1 MKLYKLTI
9 LIIIQ
14 SSMMLAESI
23 IDFKEY
29 EIEIIIFKNLNISSD
44 EIFNNELTTP
54 KESILSFQKPDLK
67 INKKTF
73 DIKFED
79 SFFSSLLRNTKPF
92 NEDINLSKIED
103 NKVKAPNPKSW
114 YRKNNNLKTL
124 AKLNN
129 KLLKNGN
136 YEVLDSFSWIQNV
149 EDKNNAIY
157 LHHEE
162 LNKKYGFFL
171 KFYKSRFIHT
181 ELKAYLGLLGLTE
194 INEAKLYVD
203 KYDKKL
209 LSLKSKDNK
218 ISNIKINLN
227 NTNEFV
233 DILKDT
239 KGSTNDYSSVNEIKI
254 FIDEKKRIFNNEI
267 HYFDH
272 PYFGVVIAI
281 NEI

>member
-218 ISNIKINLN
+218 ISNIKIKLN

>member
-136 YEVLDSFSWIQNV
+136 YEVLDSFSWIQNI

-218 ISNIKINLN
+218 ISNIKIKLN

>member
-67 INKKTF
+67 INKNTF

-79 SFFSSLLRNTKPF
+79 GFFSSLLRNTKPF

-124 AKLNN
+124 TKLNN

-136 YEVLDSFSWIQNV
+136 YEVLDSFSWIQNI

-218 ISNIKINLN
+218 ISNIKIKLN

>member
-79 SFFSSLLRNTKPF
+79 GFFSSLLRNTKPF

-136 YEVLDSFSWIQNV
+136 YEVLDSFSWIQNI

>member
-44 EIFNNELTTP
+44 EIFNNELSTP

-114 YRKNNNLKTL
+114 YRKNANLKTL

-129 KLLKNGN
+129 KLLKNRN
-136 YEVLDSFSWIQNV
+136 YEVLDSFSWIQNI

-203 KYDKKL
+203 QYDKKL

-218 ISNIKINLN
+218 ISDIKINLN
-227 NTNEFV
+227 NTNEFI
-233 DILKDT
+233 DILKDI
-239 KGSTNDYSSVNEIKI
+239 KVSTNDYPSIDAIKI

-272 PYFGVVIAI
+272 PYFGVVVAI

>member
-136 YEVLDSFSWIQNV
+136 YEVLDSFSWIQNI

>member
-136 YEVLDSFSWIQNV
+136 YEVLDSFSWIQNI

-239 KGSTNDYSSVNEIKI
+239 KGSTNDYSSDNEIKI

>member
-67 INKKTF
+67 INKNTF

-79 SFFSSLLRNTKPF
+79 GFFSSLLRNTKPF

-136 YEVLDSFSWIQNV
+136 YEVLDSFSWIQNI

-239 KGSTNDYSSVNEIKI
+239 KVSTNDYPSVNEIKI

>member
-1 MKLYKLTI
+1 MNLYKLII
-9 LIIIQ
+9 LITIQ
-14 SSMMLAESI
+14 SSMMVAESI

-29 EIEIIIFKNLNISSD
+29 EIEIIIFKNLNTSSD
-44 EIFNNELTTP
+44 EIFNNELSTP
-54 KESILSFQKPDLK
+54 KENILSFQKPDLK

-79 SFFSSLLRNTKPF
+79 SFFSNLLRNTKPL

-103 NKVKAPNPKSW
+103 NKIKVPNPKSW

-136 YEVLDSFSWIQNV
+136 YEVLDSFSWIQNI

-272 PYFGVVIAI
+272 PYFGVVVAI

>member
-79 SFFSSLLRNTKPF
+79 GFFSSLLRNTKPF

-103 NKVKAPNPKSW
+103 NKAKAPNPKSW

-136 YEVLDSFSWIQNV
+136 YEVLDSFSWIQNI

>member
-79 SFFSSLLRNTKPF
+79 GFFSSLLRNTKPF

-218 ISNIKINLN
+218 ISNIKIKLN

>member
-79 SFFSSLLRNTKPF
+79 GFFSSLLRNTKPF

-124 AKLNN
+124 TKLNN

-136 YEVLDSFSWIQNV
+136 YEVLDSFSWIQNI

-181 ELKAYLGLLGLTE
+181 ELKAYLSLLGLTE

-218 ISNIKINLN
+218 ISNIKIKLN

-267 HYFDH
+267 NYFDH

>member
-79 SFFSSLLRNTKPF
+79 GFFSSLLRNTKPF

-124 AKLNN
+124 TKLNN

-136 YEVLDSFSWIQNV
+136 YEVLDSFSWIQNI

>member
-1 MKLYKLTI
+1 
-9 LIIIQ
+9 
-14 SSMMLAESI
+14 MMVAESI

-29 EIEIIIFKNLNISSD
+29 EIEIIIFKNLNTSSD
-44 EIFNNELTTP
+44 EIFNNELSTP
-54 KESILSFQKPDLK
+54 KENILSFQKPDLK

-79 SFFSSLLRNTKPF
+79 SFFSNLLRNTKPL

-103 NKVKAPNPKSW
+103 NKIKVPNPKSW

-136 YEVLDSFSWIQNV
+136 YEVLDSFSWIQNI

-171 KFYKSRFIHT
+171 KFYKTRFIHT

-203 KYDKKL
+203 QYDKKL

-218 ISNIKINLN
+218 ISDIKINLN
-227 NTNEFV
+227 NTNEFI
-233 DILKDT
+233 DILKDI
-239 KGSTNDYSSVNEIKI
+239 KVSTNDYPSIDEIKI

-272 PYFGVVIAI
+272 PYFGVVVAI

>member
-1 MKLYKLTI
+1 
-9 LIIIQ
+9 
-14 SSMMLAESI
+14 MMLAESI

-272 PYFGVVIAI
+272 PYFGVVVAI

>member
-136 YEVLDSFSWIQNV
+136 YEVLDSFSWIQNI

-272 PYFGVVIAI
+272 PYFGVVVAI

>member
-136 YEVLDSFSWIQNV
+136 YEVLDSFSWIQNI

-218 ISNIKINLN
+218 ISNIKIKLN

-272 PYFGVVIAI
+272 PYFGVVVAI

>member
-1 MKLYKLTI
+1 MKLYKLII
-9 LIIIQ
+9 LITIQ

-79 SFFSSLLRNTKPF
+79 GFFSSLLRNTKPF

-124 AKLNN
+124 TKLNN

-136 YEVLDSFSWIQNV
+136 YEVLDSFSWIQNI

-181 ELKAYLGLLGLTE
+181 ELKAYLGLLRLTE

-218 ISNIKINLN
+218 ISNIKIKLN

-267 HYFDH
+267 NYFDH

>member
-1 MKLYKLTI
+1 MKLYKLII
-9 LIIIQ
+9 LITIQ
-14 SSMMLAESI
+14 SSMMVAESI

-29 EIEIIIFKNLNISSD
+29 EIEIIIFKNLNTSSD
-44 EIFNNELTTP
+44 EIFNNELSTP
-54 KESILSFQKPDLK
+54 KENILSFQKPDLK

-79 SFFSSLLRNTKPF
+79 SFFSNLLRNTKPL

-103 NKVKAPNPKSW
+103 NKIKVPNPKSW

-136 YEVLDSFSWIQNV
+136 YEVLDSFSWIQNI

-171 KFYKSRFIHT
+171 KFYKTRFIHT

-239 KGSTNDYSSVNEIKI
+239 KVSTNDYPSVNEIKI

-267 HYFDH
+267 HYFDN
-272 PYFGVVIAI
+272 PYFGVVVAI

>member
-79 SFFSSLLRNTKPF
+79 GFFSSLLRNTKPF

>member
-79 SFFSSLLRNTKPF
+79 GFFSSLLRNTKPF

-136 YEVLDSFSWIQNV
+136 YEVLDSFSWIQNI

-272 PYFGVVIAI
+272 PYFGVVVAI